1 MPRLLLHIGHP
12 KTGTTALQSVLSANA
27 KTLLNSASV
36 LYPTQT
42 EPAEFKHAFVIPW
55 LFQTDNESIRRRS
68 KASGDELK
76 EISKQYWHSLAAEVQ
91 RTNHNLSILSAEGF
105 WSIVRRAPQGQSAF
119 FRGKLYEIADHVKVI
134 AYLKSP
140 APYFLS
146 KINQKLRNF
155 RAVTLPKPNYLS
167 GAIQDWENIGFDDY
181 SWRIFDR
188 TLLTN
193 QDIVADFCT
202 HYLPDSL
209 NTTSLTREGFEQ
221 ANSSVSNEALVILEE
236 LAAAHPVLLED
247 VYDQRRYKIIEI
259 LKQSD
264 RSIGGQSRP
273 SLKESAAAGIV
284 KRCSDLGWLQ
294 DRGLS
299 FPDIDPAWIHQTPTT
314 DLPETFTCV
323 SDFCPI
329 DSDRLAE
336 LRGVAGEAIEALF
349 RPEPKRIFWR
359 FPRFNK
365 R

>member
-55 LFQTDNESIRRRS
+55 LFQADNESIRRRS

-76 EISKQYWHSLAAEVQ
+76 EISKQYWNSLVAEVQ
-91 RTNHNLSILSAEGF
+91 QTNHNLSILSAEGF

-119 FRGKLYEIADHVKVI
+119 FREKLYEIADHIKVI

-155 RAVTLPKPNYLS
+155 RAVTLPRPNYLS
-167 GAIQDWENIGFDDY
+167 GAIQDWEGIGFDDY

-193 QDIVADFCT
+193 QDIVDDFCT

-209 NTTSLTREGFEQ
+209 SATALTREGVEQ

-236 LAAAHPVLLED
+236 LTGAYPVRLEN
-247 VYDQRRYKIIEI
+247 VYDQRR
-259 LKQSD
+259 
-264 RSIGGQSRP
+264 
-273 SLKESAAAGIV
+273 
-284 KRCSDLGWLQ
+284 
-294 DRGLS
+294 
-299 FPDIDPAWIHQTPTT
+299 
-314 DLPETFTCV
+314 
-323 SDFCPI
+323 
-329 DSDRLAE
+329 
-336 LRGVAGEAIEALF
+336 
-349 RPEPKRIFWR
+349 
-359 FPRFNK
+359 
-365 R
+365 